1 MLVCENVFSG
11 YDGVDVIKNIT
22 FNAENGELLC
32 VIGANG
38 CGKSTLLKSLAALL
52 PYKGSIRVDGRE
64 VSALSRIELAKK
76 ITLLSQMSNVYFS
89 YTVYETVS
97 LARYVYAKNFFKTL
111 SVHDKEV
118 VEKVLAELALLP
130 VKDKK
135 LDELSGGQ
143 LQRVFLAR
151 ALAQE
156 PDIILLDEPTNHL
169 DLKHQIELLEYLSAW
184 VKSHN
189 KIVIGVL
196 HDLNLAYTF
205 FEKAVLLKDGLLC
218 ETGAT
223 PALFT
228 GEKLKAIYDIDVRAF
243 MLQSLKK
250 WTL

>member
-11 YDGVDVIKNIT
+11 YGGVDVIKDIGFT
-22 FNAENGELLC
+22 AENGELVC

-52 PYKGSIRVDGRE
+52 PYRGSVRVDGSE
-64 VSALSRIELAKK
+64 VSSLSRKKLAKK
-76 ITLLSQMSNVYFS
+76 ITLLSQMSQVYFS
-89 YTVYETVS
+89 YTVYETVALS
-97 LARYVYAKNFFKTL
+97 RYVYATTFFKTL
-111 SVHDKEV
+111 SAQDRAV
-118 VEKVLAELALLP
+118 VDTVLGELALLP
-130 VKDKK
+130 VKNKK

-184 VKSHN
+184 VKSKN

-218 ETGAT
+218 ETGKT
-223 PALFT
+223 SELFT
-228 GEKLKAIYDIDVRAF
+228 GENLKNIYDIDVRAF
-243 MLQSLKK
+243 MLRSLQK
-250 WTL
+250 WT